1 MPVKLNFWSDN
12 LLSAYTLNYDP
23 VPRKLL
29 ASRRNWRWAFPP
41 VQSIRHFT
49 YISSLPSR
57 QARICGKIMI
67 LRDEPIAWLAVNE
80 DSSKDGFTTKQ
91 EDLEIKTVFVMM
103 EAETGK
109 NEEFADLISSD
120 RPIDNFLS
128 GSISSRNPCRY
139 FFERTKS
146 LLSSGVFLKA
156 AAFAVGFWNPGKG
169 FRGIMAAI
177 VLLLDVYYLFE
188 AVYYA
193 FVCGHF
199 DTPLDPWMCANV
211 SATNSSSTGKVTL
224 PELLH
229 GVELISIL
237 SLVSCFAAIMSNA
250 AFFWCMWNLKQRSE
264 HCVTLD
270 QSYSAAGRSLWVTL
284 NLTMLIFGS
293 CLVIKV
299 LWFNL
304 TFTGPLVNYVS
315 LSLGIIPCW
324 SILTSCWI
332 FSVMTNA
339 MKDCVTSCHAEIL
352 NATNSSLNDVI
363 RIHKRLCK
371 QISCTSE
378 SLKPWFV
385 IHWFL
390 LAITAVIYVADMVD
404 FFQKNASE
412 WYDLYQDA
420 LVSAVYLYVFVY
432 PSYCAA
438 SVTARCNQ
446 MLKELNMTSDEDWET
461 GHPFHSRAQLALFIQ
476 YAQFTD
482 CGFQAGEVTF
492 GSNFAWFSTLVA
504 MCGVG
509 VKVLW

>member
-1 MPVKLNFWSDN
+1 
-12 LLSAYTLNYDP
+12 
-23 VPRKLL
+23 
-29 ASRRNWRWAFPP
+29 
-41 VQSIRHFT
+41 
-49 YISSLPSR
+49 
-57 QARICGKIMI
+57 
-67 LRDEPIAWLAVNE
+67 
-80 DSSKDGFTTKQ
+80 
-91 EDLEIKTVFVMM
+91 M

-109 NEEFADLISSD
+109 NEEFVDLISSE

-128 GSISSRNPCRY
+128 RSIFSRNSCSY
-139 FFERTKS
+139 FFERTKR

-156 AAFAVGFWNPGKG
+156 AAYAVGFWSPSKG
-169 FRGIMAAI
+169 YRGIMAAI

-199 DTPLDPWMCANV
+199 STSLDPWMCVNV
-211 SATNSSSTGKVTL
+211 STTNTSSTSTSKVTL

-237 SLVSCFAAIMSNA
+237 SLVSCFAVLLSNST
-250 AFFWCMWNLKQRSE
+250 FFWCMWNLKRRSD
-264 HCVTLD
+264 HCVTLH
-270 QSYSAAGRSLWVTL
+270 QSYCAAGRSLWVTL

-304 TFTGPLVNYVS
+304 TFNGPLVNYVS
-315 LSLGIIPCW
+315 LSLGIIPGW

-339 MKDCVTSCHAEIL
+339 MKDCVTSCHAEIRI
-352 NATNSSLNDVI
+352 ATNSSLNDVI

-371 QISCTSE
+371 QISCTSA

-390 LAITAVIYVADMVD
+390 LAITTVVYVADIVD

-420 LVSAVYLYVFVY
+420 LISVVYLYVFVY

-446 MLKELNMTSDEDWET
+446 MLKELNMTSDEDWDT

-476 YAQFTD
+476 YAQYTE
-482 CGFQAGEVTF
+482 CGFQAGGVTF
-492 GSNFAWFSTLVA
+492 GSNLAWFSTLVA
-504 MCGVG
+504 MCGLG
-509 VKVLW
+509 VKVL

>member
-1 MPVKLNFWSDN
+1 
-12 LLSAYTLNYDP
+12 
-23 VPRKLL
+23 
-29 ASRRNWRWAFPP
+29 
-41 VQSIRHFT
+41 
-49 YISSLPSR
+49 
-57 QARICGKIMI
+57 
-67 LRDEPIAWLAVNE
+67 
-80 DSSKDGFTTKQ
+80 
-91 EDLEIKTVFVMM
+91 M

-109 NEEFADLISSD
+109 NEEFVDLISSE

-128 GSISSRNPCRY
+128 RSIFSRNSCSY
-139 FFERTKS
+139 FFERTKR

-156 AAFAVGFWNPGKG
+156 AAYAVGFWNPSKG
-169 FRGIMAAI
+169 YRGIMAAI

-199 DTPLDPWMCANV
+199 STSLDPWMCVNV
-211 SATNSSSTGKVTL
+211 STTNTSSTSTSKVTL

-237 SLVSCFAAIMSNA
+237 SLVSCFAVLLSNST
-250 AFFWCMWNLKQRSE
+250 FFWCMWNLKRRSD
-264 HCVTLD
+264 HCVTLH
-270 QSYSAAGRSLWVTL
+270 QSYCAAGRSLWVTL

-304 TFTGPLVNYVS
+304 TFNGPLVNYVS
-315 LSLGIIPCW
+315 LSLGIIPGW

-339 MKDCVTSCHAEIL
+339 MKDCVTSCHAEIRI
-352 NATNSSLNDVI
+352 ATNSSLNDVI

-371 QISCTSE
+371 QISCTSA

-390 LAITAVIYVADMVD
+390 LAITTVVYVADIVD

-420 LVSAVYLYVFVY
+420 LISVVYLYVFVY

-446 MLKELNMTSDEDWET
+446 MLKELNMTSDEDWDT

-476 YAQFTD
+476 YAQYTE
-482 CGFQAGEVTF
+482 CGFQAGGVTF
-492 GSNFAWFSTLVA
+492 GSNLAWFSTLVA
-504 MCGVG
+504 MCGLG
-509 VKVLW
+509 VKVL

>member
-1 MPVKLNFWSDN
+1 
-12 LLSAYTLNYDP
+12 
-23 VPRKLL
+23 
-29 ASRRNWRWAFPP
+29 
-41 VQSIRHFT
+41 
-49 YISSLPSR
+49 
-57 QARICGKIMI
+57 
-67 LRDEPIAWLAVNE
+67 
-80 DSSKDGFTTKQ
+80 
-91 EDLEIKTVFVMM
+91 M

-109 NEEFADLISSD
+109 NEEFVDLISSG
-120 RPIDNFLS
+120 RPIDNFLTR
-128 GSISSRNPCRY
+128 SISSRDPRRY
-139 FFERTKS
+139 LFERTKR
-146 LLSSGVFLKA
+146 LFSSGVFLKA
-156 AAFAVGFWNPGKG
+156 SAYAVGFWNPSKG

-199 DTPLDPWMCANV
+199 DTPLDPWMCVNV
-211 SATNSSSTGKVTL
+211 STTNSSGTSKATL

-229 GVELISIL
+229 GVELINIL
-237 SLVSCFAAIMSNA
+237 YLVSCFAVLMSNA
-250 AFFWCMWNLKQRSE
+250 AFVWCMWNLKRRSD

-304 TFTGPLVNYVS
+304 TINAPLVNYVS
-315 LSLGIIPCW
+315 VSLSIIPRW
-324 SILTSCWI
+324 SILTSCWM
-332 FSVMTNA
+332 FSVITNA
-339 MKDCVTSCHAEIL
+339 MKDCVTSCHAEIRIT
-352 NATNSSLNDVI
+352 TNSSLNDVI

-385 IHWFL
+385 IHWFV
-390 LAITAVIYVADMVD
+390 LAITTVIYIADMVD
-404 FFQKNASE
+404 FFQQNASE

-420 LVSAVYLYVFVY
+420 LVSVVYLYAFVY

-446 MLKELNMTSDEDWET
+446 MLKELNMTSDEDWDT

-476 YAQFTD
+476 CAQYTE
-482 CGFQAGEVTF
+482 CGFQAGGVTF
-492 GSNFAWFSTLVA
+492 GSNLAWFSTLVA
-504 MCGVG
+504 MCGLG
-509 VKVLW
+509 VKVL

>member
-1 MPVKLNFWSDN
+1 
-12 LLSAYTLNYDP
+12 
-23 VPRKLL
+23 
-29 ASRRNWRWAFPP
+29 
-41 VQSIRHFT
+41 
-49 YISSLPSR
+49 
-57 QARICGKIMI
+57 
-67 LRDEPIAWLAVNE
+67 
-80 DSSKDGFTTKQ
+80 
-91 EDLEIKTVFVMM
+91 MM

-109 NEEFADLISSD
+109 NEEFVDLISSES
-120 RPIDNFLS
+120 PIDNF
-128 GSISSRNPCRY
+128 GSRGIFSRNPCRY
-139 FFERTKS
+139 FFEKTKR

-156 AAFAVGFWNPGKG
+156 AAYAVGFWNPSKG
-169 FRGIMAAI
+169 YRGIIAVI

-199 DTPLDPWMCANV
+199 STPLDPWMCVNV
-211 SATNSSSTGKVTL
+211 STTNSSSASKVTL

-237 SLVSCFAAIMSNA
+237 SLVSCFAVLMSNFT
-250 AFFWCMWNLKQRSE
+250 FFWCMWNMKRRSD

-270 QSYSAAGRSLWVTL
+270 QAYCAAGRSLWVTL

-293 CLVIKV
+293 FLVIKV

-304 TFTGPLVNYVS
+304 TFNGLLVNYVS
-315 LSLGIIPCW
+315 LSLGIIPSW

-332 FSVMTNA
+332 FSVITNA
-339 MKDCVTSCHAEIL
+339 MKDCVTSCHAEIRI
-352 NATNSSLNDVI
+352 ATNSSLNDVI

-371 QISCTSE
+371 QISCTSK

-390 LAITAVIYVADMVD
+390 LAITTVIYVADIVD

-412 WYDLYQDA
+412 WYDLFQDA
-420 LVSAVYLYVFVY
+420 LISVVYLYVFVY

-446 MLKELNMTSDEDWET
+446 MLKELNMTSDEDWDT

-476 YAQFTD
+476 YAQYTD
-482 CGFQAGEVTF
+482 SGFQAGGVTF
-492 GSNFAWFSTLVA
+492 GSNLAWFSTLVA
-504 MCGVG
+504 MCGLG
-509 VKVLW
+509 VKVL

>member
-128 GSISSRNPCRY
+128 RSISSRNPCRY

-237 SLVSCFAAIMSNA
+237 SLVSCFAVIMSNA

-378 SLKPWFV
+378 PLKPWFV

>member
-1 MPVKLNFWSDN
+1 
-12 LLSAYTLNYDP
+12 
-23 VPRKLL
+23 
-29 ASRRNWRWAFPP
+29 
-41 VQSIRHFT
+41 
-49 YISSLPSR
+49 
-57 QARICGKIMI
+57 
-67 LRDEPIAWLAVNE
+67 
-80 DSSKDGFTTKQ
+80 
-91 EDLEIKTVFVMM
+91 M

-109 NEEFADLISSD
+109 NEEFVDLISSG
-120 RPIDNFLS
+120 RPIDNFLTR
-128 GSISSRNPCRY
+128 SISSRDPCRY
-139 FFERTKS
+139 LFERTKR
-146 LLSSGVFLKA
+146 LFSSGVFLKA
-156 AAFAVGFWNPGKG
+156 SAYAVGFWNPSKG

-199 DTPLDPWMCANV
+199 DTPLDPWMCVNV
-211 SATNSSSTGKVTL
+211 STTNSSCTSKATL

-229 GVELISIL
+229 GVELINIL
-237 SLVSCFAAIMSNA
+237 YLVSCFAVLMSNA
-250 AFFWCMWNLKQRSE
+250 AFFWCMWNLKRRSD

-304 TFTGPLVNYVS
+304 TINAPLVNYVS
-315 LSLGIIPCW
+315 VSLSIIPRW
-324 SILTSCWI
+324 SILTSCWM
-332 FSVMTNA
+332 FSVITNV
-339 MKDCVTSCHAEIL
+339 MKDCVTSCHAEIRIT
-352 NATNSSLNDVI
+352 TNSSLNDVI

-385 IHWFL
+385 IHWFV
-390 LAITAVIYVADMVD
+390 LAITTVIYVADMVD
-404 FFQKNASE
+404 FFQQNASE

-420 LVSAVYLYVFVY
+420 LVSVVYLYAFVY

-446 MLKELNMTSDEDWET
+446 MLKELNMTSDEDWDT

-476 YAQFTD
+476 CASTLNVASKLVESHLAPTWR
-482 CGFQAGEVTF
+482 GFQPSLQCV
-492 GSNFAWFSTLVA
+492 AWV
-504 MCGVG
+504 
-509 VKVLW
+509 

>member
-1 MPVKLNFWSDN
+1 
-12 LLSAYTLNYDP
+12 
-23 VPRKLL
+23 
-29 ASRRNWRWAFPP
+29 
-41 VQSIRHFT
+41 
-49 YISSLPSR
+49 
-57 QARICGKIMI
+57 
-67 LRDEPIAWLAVNE
+67 
-80 DSSKDGFTTKQ
+80 
-91 EDLEIKTVFVMM
+91 M
-103 EAETGK
+103 EAETEK
-109 NEEFADLISSD
+109 NEEFVDLISSE

-128 GSISSRNPCRY
+128 RSIFSRNSCSY
-139 FFERTKS
+139 FFERTKR

-156 AAFAVGFWNPGKG
+156 AAYAVGFWNPSKG
-169 FRGIMAAI
+169 YRVIMAAI

-199 DTPLDPWMCANV
+199 STSLDPWMCVNV
-211 SATNSSSTGKVTL
+211 STTNTSSTSTSKVTL

-237 SLVSCFAAIMSNA
+237 SLVSCFAVLLSNST
-250 AFFWCMWNLKQRSE
+250 FFWCMWNLKRRSD
-264 HCVTLD
+264 HCVTLH
-270 QSYSAAGRSLWVTL
+270 QSYCAAGRSLWVTL

-304 TFTGPLVNYVS
+304 TFNGPLVNYVS
-315 LSLGIIPCW
+315 LSLGIIPRW

-339 MKDCVTSCHAEIL
+339 MKDCVTSCHAEIRI
-352 NATNSSLNDVI
+352 ATNSSLNDVI

-371 QISCTSE
+371 QISYTSA

-390 LAITAVIYVADMVD
+390 LAITTVVYVADIVH

-420 LVSAVYLYVFVY
+420 LISVVYLYVFVY

-446 MLKELNMTSDEDWET
+446 MLKELSMTSDENWDT
-461 GHPFHSRAQLALFIQ
+461 GHPFHSRVQLALFIQ
-476 YAQFTD
+476 YAQYTE
-482 CGFQAGEVTF
+482 CGFQAGGVTF
-492 GSNFAWFSTLVA
+492 GSNLAWFSTLVA
-504 MCGVG
+504 MCGLG
-509 VKVLW
+509 VKVL

>member
-1 MPVKLNFWSDN
+1 
-12 LLSAYTLNYDP
+12 
-23 VPRKLL
+23 
-29 ASRRNWRWAFPP
+29 
-41 VQSIRHFT
+41 
-49 YISSLPSR
+49 
-57 QARICGKIMI
+57 
-67 LRDEPIAWLAVNE
+67 
-80 DSSKDGFTTKQ
+80 
-91 EDLEIKTVFVMM
+91 M

-109 NEEFADLISSD
+109 NEEFVDLISSG
-120 RPIDNFLS
+120 RPIDNFLTR
-128 GSISSRNPCRY
+128 SISSRDPCRY
-139 FFERTKS
+139 LFERTKR
-146 LLSSGVFLKA
+146 LFSSGVFLKA
-156 AAFAVGFWNPGKG
+156 SAYAVGFWNPSKG

-199 DTPLDPWMCANV
+199 DTPLDPWMCVNV
-211 SATNSSSTGKVTL
+211 STTNSSCTSKATL

-229 GVELISIL
+229 GVELINIL
-237 SLVSCFAAIMSNA
+237 YLVSCFAVLMSNA
-250 AFFWCMWNLKQRSE
+250 AFVWCMWNLKRRSD

-304 TFTGPLVNYVS
+304 TINAPLVNYVS
-315 LSLGIIPCW
+315 VSLSIIPRW
-324 SILTSCWI
+324 SILTSCWM
-332 FSVMTNA
+332 FSVITNV
-339 MKDCVTSCHAEIL
+339 MKDCVTSCHAEIRI
-352 NATNSSLNDVI
+352 TTKSSLNDVI

-385 IHWFL
+385 IHWFV
-390 LAITAVIYVADMVD
+390 LAITTVIYVADMVD
-404 FFQKNASE
+404 FFQQNASE

-420 LVSAVYLYVFVY
+420 LVSVVYLYAFVY

-446 MLKELNMTSDEDWET
+446 MLKELNMTSDEDWDT

-476 YAQFTD
+476 CAQYTE
-482 CGFQAGEVTF
+482 CGFQAGGVTF
-492 GSNFAWFSTLVA
+492 GSNLAWFSTLVA
-504 MCGVG
+504 MCGLG
-509 VKVLW
+509 VKVL

>member
-1 MPVKLNFWSDN
+1 
-12 LLSAYTLNYDP
+12 
-23 VPRKLL
+23 
-29 ASRRNWRWAFPP
+29 
-41 VQSIRHFT
+41 
-49 YISSLPSR
+49 
-57 QARICGKIMI
+57 
-67 LRDEPIAWLAVNE
+67 
-80 DSSKDGFTTKQ
+80 
-91 EDLEIKTVFVMM
+91 M

-109 NEEFADLISSD
+109 NEEFVDLISSE

-128 GSISSRNPCRY
+128 RSIFSRNSCSY
-139 FFERTKS
+139 FFERTKR
-146 LLSSGVFLKA
+146 LLSSGVFLKSA
-156 AAFAVGFWNPGKG
+156 AYAVGFWNPSKG
-169 FRGIMAAI
+169 YRGIMAAI

-199 DTPLDPWMCANV
+199 STSLDPWMCVNV
-211 SATNSSSTGKVTL
+211 STTNTSSTSTSKVTL

-237 SLVSCFAAIMSNA
+237 SLVSCFAVLLSNST
-250 AFFWCMWNLKQRSE
+250 FFWCMWNLKRRSD
-264 HCVTLD
+264 HCVTLH
-270 QSYSAAGRSLWVTL
+270 QSYCAAGRSLWVTL

-304 TFTGPLVNYVS
+304 TFNGPLVNYVS
-315 LSLGIIPCW
+315 LSLGIIPRW

-339 MKDCVTSCHAEIL
+339 MKDCVTSCHAEIRI
-352 NATNSSLNDVI
+352 ATNSSLNDVI

-371 QISCTSE
+371 QISCTSA

-390 LAITAVIYVADMVD
+390 LAITTVVYVADIVD

-420 LVSAVYLYVFVY
+420 LISVVYLYVFVY

-446 MLKELNMTSDEDWET
+446 MLKELNMTSDEDWDT

-476 YAQFTD
+476 YAQYTE
-482 CGFQAGEVTF
+482 CGFQAGGVTF
-492 GSNFAWFSTLVA
+492 GSNLAWFSTLVA
-504 MCGVG
+504 MCGLG
-509 VKVLW
+509 VKVL

>member
-1 MPVKLNFWSDN
+1 
-12 LLSAYTLNYDP
+12 
-23 VPRKLL
+23 
-29 ASRRNWRWAFPP
+29 
-41 VQSIRHFT
+41 
-49 YISSLPSR
+49 
-57 QARICGKIMI
+57 
-67 LRDEPIAWLAVNE
+67 
-80 DSSKDGFTTKQ
+80 
-91 EDLEIKTVFVMM
+91 M

-109 NEEFADLISSD
+109 NEEFVDLISSG
-120 RPIDNFLS
+120 RPIDNFLTR
-128 GSISSRNPCRY
+128 SISSRDPCRY
-139 FFERTKS
+139 LFERTKR
-146 LLSSGVFLKA
+146 LFSSGVFLKA
-156 AAFAVGFWNPGKG
+156 SAYAVGFWNPSKG

-199 DTPLDPWMCANV
+199 DTPLDPWMCVNV
-211 SATNSSSTGKVTL
+211 STTNSSCTSKATL

-229 GVELISIL
+229 GVELINIL
-237 SLVSCFAAIMSNA
+237 YLVSCFAVLMSNA
-250 AFFWCMWNLKQRSE
+250 AFVWCMWNLKRRSD

-304 TFTGPLVNYVS
+304 TINAPLVNDVSVS
-315 LSLGIIPCW
+315 LSIIPRW
-324 SILTSCWI
+324 SILTSCWM
-332 FSVMTNA
+332 FSVITNA
-339 MKDCVTSCHAEIL
+339 MKDCVTSCHAEIRI
-352 NATNSSLNDVI
+352 TTKSSLNDVI

-385 IHWFL
+385 IHWFV
-390 LAITAVIYVADMVD
+390 LAITTVIYVADMVD
-404 FFQKNASE
+404 FFQQNASE

-420 LVSAVYLYVFVY
+420 LVSVVYLYAFVY

-446 MLKELNMTSDEDWET
+446 MLKELNMTSDEDWDT
-461 GHPFHSRAQLALFIQ
+461 GHPFHSRAQLALFVQCAQ
-476 YAQFTD
+476 YTE
-482 CGFQAGEVTF
+482 CGFQAGGVTF
-492 GSNFAWFSTLVA
+492 GSNLAWFSTLVA
-504 MCGVG
+504 MCGLG
-509 VKVLW
+509 VKVL

>member
-1 MPVKLNFWSDN
+1 
-12 LLSAYTLNYDP
+12 
-23 VPRKLL
+23 
-29 ASRRNWRWAFPP
+29 
-41 VQSIRHFT
+41 
-49 YISSLPSR
+49 
-57 QARICGKIMI
+57 
-67 LRDEPIAWLAVNE
+67 
-80 DSSKDGFTTKQ
+80 
-91 EDLEIKTVFVMM
+91 M

-109 NEEFADLISSD
+109 NEEFVDLISSE

-128 GSISSRNPCRY
+128 RSIFSRNSCSY
-139 FFERTKS
+139 FFERTKR
-146 LLSSGVFLKA
+146 LLSSGVFLKSA
-156 AAFAVGFWNPGKG
+156 AYAVGFWNPSKG
-169 FRGIMAAI
+169 YRGIMAAI

-199 DTPLDPWMCANV
+199 STSLDPWMCVNV
-211 SATNSSSTGKVTL
+211 STTNTSSTSTSKVTL

-237 SLVSCFAAIMSNA
+237 SLVSCFAVLLSNST
-250 AFFWCMWNLKQRSE
+250 FFWCMWNLKRRSD
-264 HCVTLD
+264 HCVTLH
-270 QSYSAAGRSLWVTL
+270 QSYCAAGRSLWVTL

-304 TFTGPLVNYVS
+304 TFNGPLVNYVS
-315 LSLGIIPCW
+315 LSLGIIPGW

-339 MKDCVTSCHAEIL
+339 MKDCVTSCHAEIRI
-352 NATNSSLNDVI
+352 ATNSSLNDVI

-371 QISCTSE
+371 QISCTSA

-390 LAITAVIYVADMVD
+390 LAITTVVYVADIVD

-420 LVSAVYLYVFVY
+420 LISVVYLYVFVY

-446 MLKELNMTSDEDWET
+446 MLKELNMTSDEDWDT

-476 YAQFTD
+476 YAQYTE
-482 CGFQAGEVTF
+482 CGFQAGGVTF
-492 GSNFAWFSTLVA
+492 GSNLAWFSTLVA
-504 MCGVG
+504 MCGLG
-509 VKVLW
+509 VKVL

>member
-1 MPVKLNFWSDN
+1 
-12 LLSAYTLNYDP
+12 
-23 VPRKLL
+23 
-29 ASRRNWRWAFPP
+29 
-41 VQSIRHFT
+41 
-49 YISSLPSR
+49 
-57 QARICGKIMI
+57 
-67 LRDEPIAWLAVNE
+67 
-80 DSSKDGFTTKQ
+80 
-91 EDLEIKTVFVMM
+91 M

-109 NEEFADLISSD
+109 NEEFVDLISSE

-128 GSISSRNPCRY
+128 RSIFSRNSCSY
-139 FFERTKS
+139 FFERTKR

-156 AAFAVGFWNPGKG
+156 AAYAVGFWNPSKG
-169 FRGIMAAI
+169 YRGIMAAI

-199 DTPLDPWMCANV
+199 STSLDPWMCVNV
-211 SATNSSSTGKVTL
+211 STTNTSSTSTSKVTL

-237 SLVSCFAAIMSNA
+237 SLVSCFAVLLSNST
-250 AFFWCMWNLKQRSE
+250 FFSCMWSLKRRSD
-264 HCVTLD
+264 HCVTLH
-270 QSYSAAGRSLWVTL
+270 QSYCAAGRSLWVTL

-304 TFTGPLVNYVS
+304 TFNGPLVNYVS
-315 LSLGIIPCW
+315 LSLGIIPGW

-339 MKDCVTSCHAEIL
+339 MKDCVTSCHAEIRI
-352 NATNSSLNDVI
+352 ATNSSLNDVI

-371 QISCTSE
+371 QISCTSA

-390 LAITAVIYVADMVD
+390 LAITTVVYVADIVD

-420 LVSAVYLYVFVY
+420 LVSVVYLYVFVY

-446 MLKELNMTSDEDWET
+446 MLKELNMTSDEDWDT

-476 YAQFTD
+476 YAQYTE
-482 CGFQAGEVTF
+482 CGFQAGGVTF
-492 GSNFAWFSTLVA
+492 GSNLAWFSTLVA
-504 MCGVG
+504 MCGLG
-509 VKVLW
+509 VKVL